1 VAASGG
7 VAVPQRN
14 VVVFQPLPGI
24 GDMVWHLPHIRAMA
38 AHVGGPVTLVA
49 KPRSAADQVF
59 AGEATVRDVL
69 WLDRNPERRRG
80 RHDGPVGLARLVAE
94 LRLRRFDSAVI
105 LHHSRM
111 LAFAA
116 MAAGISERQGYGYGT
131 QRVFLNR
138 GPFLPA
144 STIRL
149 HQFQRASAWL
159 VAAGIPIAE
168 AEPLLA
174 VSEAARSAVRARLGM
189 AGPFVA
195 LGIGGSEDWKQ
206 WGAPRFTALAAAL
219 LDAGWPLVVLVG
231 GAGEAPIAEAIV
243 AGLGARGRVA
253 VPALGWHLTETV
265 ALLADA
271 AFLIGNNTATMNMA
285 AAVGVRSYG
294 LFGTAPPFRHSAQIV
309 PIVSGGPDDGVTR
322 LGLDAVLAAVVGD
335 RGGLGRGV

>member
-7 VAVPQRN
+7 PAVTARN
-14 VVVFQPLPGI
+14 VAVFQPLPGI
-24 GDMVWHLPHIRAMA
+24 GDMVWHLPHIRAVA

-69 WLDRNPERRRG
+69 WLDRNPAGRRG
-80 RHDGPVGLARLVAE
+80 RHDGPVGLARLIGE
-94 LRLRRFDSAVI
+94 LRRRRFDAAVI

-111 LAFAA
+111 LSFAA
-116 MAAGISERQGYGYGT
+116 MAAGIPERQGYGYGT
-131 QRVFLNR
+131 QRIWLNR
-138 GPFLPA
+138 GPFLPG

-159 VAAGIPIAE
+159 VAAGIPIAD
-168 AEPLLA
+168 AEPRLA
-174 VSEAARSAVRARLGM
+174 VSEAARSAVRARLGV
-189 AGPFVA
+189 ACPFVA
-195 LGIGGSEDWKQ
+195 LGIGGSEVWKQ
-206 WGAPRFTALAAAL
+206 WGAARFTALARLL
-219 LDAGWPLVVLVG
+219 LDAGWGRLVLVG
-231 GAGEAPIAEAIV
+231 GAGEAPLAEAIV
-243 AGLGARGRVA
+243 AGLAERGRMA

-294 LFGTAPPFRHSAQIV
+294 LFGTAPPFGHSSQIV
-309 PIVSGGPDDGVTR
+309 PIVSDGPDDGVAR
-322 LGLDAVLAAVVGD
+322 LGLEAVLAAVVAD
-335 RGGLGRGV
+335 RGGLGRG